1 MPRNQFTFYRSYYEA
16 LKNLPQKDQTKV
28 FMAVCAY
35 ALDDEPPTLSGVPLS
50 VFTLI
55 RPTLDSGRNKALNR
69 QNKMKTNEQ
78 QTKNKQRTNKE
89 QTKNKRTTN
98 KEQIGKEIEVEKEN
112 EREKEVEVEVESEVE
127 GENDSSS
134 PDTLLTS
141 GISPPSS
148 GAECTQSKPE
158 ERFERFWEAYPRKV
172 GKQAAL
178 KAWKKLAPD
187 DNLTEKILSAVAAQ
201 KHCQQWTKD
210 CGQFIPHPT
219 TWLNQGRWEDEV
231 NTTEGREVEN
241 GETFVSSTGAVY
253 PKIKATITAG
263 DN

>member
-69 QNKMKTNEQ
+69 QNK
-78 QTKNKQRTNKE
+78 TKTNKE

-98 KEQIGKEIEVEKEN
+98 KEQNGKEKEKEN
-112 EREKEVEVEVESEVE
+112 EREKEGEVESEGE
-127 GENDSSS
+127 GENDSST

-141 GISPPSS
+141 GILPPSS
-148 GAECTQSKPE
+148 GAERTPSKRE
-158 ERFERFWEAYPRKV
+158 ERFDRFWKAYPRKV
-172 GKQAAL
+172 GKGAAL
-178 KAWKKLAPD
+178 KVWEKLNPSEE
-187 DNLTEKILSAVAAQ
+187 LTQRMIDAVQ
-201 KHCQQWTKD
+201 RQRQSQQWTRD
-210 CGQFIPHPT
+210 NGQYIPHPT
-219 TWLNQGRWEDEV
+219 TWLNQGRWEDEA
-231 NTTEGREVEN
+231 E
-241 GETFVSSTGAVY
+241 
-253 PKIKATITAG
+253 ITAQEERSRSFSEIAAEMARRMEG
-263 DN
+263 KP